1 MMKKVFLLIF
11 ALLLASVLLSCE
23 NSKKKKEQ
31 KQESLIEEVTENED
45 VVKTSMTDQ
54 NGVTLEM
61 VFDNLNNTALLMFE
75 GDTIRL
81 VSQKPA
87 SGIWYSNDT
96 YELRGKGDNVE
107 LFKNG
112 DLVFQHVEKTE

>member
-1 MMKKVFLLIF
+1 MKKVFLLIF